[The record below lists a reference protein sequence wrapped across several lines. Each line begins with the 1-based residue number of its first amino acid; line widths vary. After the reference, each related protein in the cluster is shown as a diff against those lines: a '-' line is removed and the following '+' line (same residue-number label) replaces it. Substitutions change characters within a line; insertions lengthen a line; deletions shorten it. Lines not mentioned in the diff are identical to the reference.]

1 MVADILGPEQ
11 FAISATGAAVTA
23 LVAAETAMVLELFA
37 PAWMADCPVRIA
49 TLGAPDFALA
59 LDRELAENGLRSH
72 ELTGWIDQSIGDPLR
87 DVILANEIDLVV
99 RVSGPRGLRSGRLGE
114 EAGFESLLDLPV
126 RTIGADQLYE
136 NLFGHVPM
144 GTIDSRWYLY
154 MLHPEFT
161 STRPITD
168 RAVELA
174 IALPALA
181 VAAPFLALAALAIK
195 LEDGGSVLYRQTRI
209 GAGGEPFEILK
220 LRTMGSD
227 AQNGG
232 AEWSRAADVRVTRVG
247 RILRRPHIDELPQLL
262 NVLRGEMTIVGP
274 RPEQP
279 AMVEELERIFPHY
292 SRRHL
297 IKPGVT
303 GWAQV
308 RCGYAGSTLGSA
320 WKLCHDLY
328 YLKRRSRLV
337 NLMIIFETLLI
348 AGLDSHRP
356 LRAPQ
361 PGFLFSSVERSG
373 SVNAPRRKRN
383 HPPGRRMARKPRI
396 RWKRRHAQA
405 RVTARR
411 TTHGAKTTHTV
422 EKAPRAGSAWPAPSR
437 TGEGNGPGR
446 SGLAEDPGHERL
458 RIGDAVAVA
467 QRGGDRRAVGAGDGE
482 SGGVQKRFL
491 GDRLARGGPC
501 GARSGAR
508 GGGRRARRGHG
519 SRSRA
524 GARCRRRG
532 RGDGRSA
539 VGGSG
544 GGHRSER
551 GLARDLGARRVLDR
565 LGQLRL
571 LELRRH
577 RADRV
582 LEGADHLLGVVAHGG
597 GVADQVV
604 CEVGDQPDA
613 LGGQAIGL
621 ALRLG
626 EVVAGLLLGVEADRL
641 GRALGRVDDR
651 LQL

>member
-1 MVADILGPEQ
+1 MGQAVSDDGDINAGPRLAADRREQLRLSARTGPPPRPRTGAERWRSLGLSSGRVPASIARHAALVRARIFLPALAALIAGTITSGIGPGLLMAGIVALIGAPLGRFPMPRHVMPATRIALALAPALLGCGFFVVADILGPEQ

-247 RILRRPHIDELPQLL
+247 RILRRLHIDELPQLL

-356 LRAPQ
+356 LRVPASQ
-361 PGFLFSSVERSG
+361 FLFG
-373 SVNAPRRKRN
+373 
-383 HPPGRRMARKPRI
+383 
-396 RWKRRHAQA
+396 
-405 RVTARR
+405 
-411 TTHGAKTTHTV
+411 
-422 EKAPRAGSAWPAPSR
+422 
-437 TGEGNGPGR
+437 
-446 SGLAEDPGHERL
+446 
-458 RIGDAVAVA
+458 
-467 QRGGDRRAVGAGDGE
+467 
-482 SGGVQKRFL
+482 
-491 GDRLARGGPC
+491 
-501 GARSGAR
+501 
-508 GGGRRARRGHG
+508 
-519 SRSRA
+519 
-524 GARCRRRG
+524 
-532 RGDGRSA
+532 
-539 VGGSG
+539 
-544 GGHRSER
+544 
-551 GLARDLGARRVLDR
+551 RDLGIDLAPDIVGPLPS
-565 LGQLRL
+565 
-571 LELRRH
+571 ELS
-577 RADRV
+577 
-582 LEGADHLLGVVAHGG
+582 
-597 GVADQVV
+597 
-604 CEVGDQPDA
+604 P
-613 LGGQAIGL
+613 GL
-621 ALRLG
+621 AAATSG
-626 EVVAGLLLGVEADRL
+626 
-641 GRALGRVDDR
+641 
-651 LQL
+651 